1 MIRLTASFGETPAVA
16 FMLIIR
22 KFYMVGRGNLSR

>member
-22 KFYMVGRGNLSR
+22 KFYMAGRCTLNQ